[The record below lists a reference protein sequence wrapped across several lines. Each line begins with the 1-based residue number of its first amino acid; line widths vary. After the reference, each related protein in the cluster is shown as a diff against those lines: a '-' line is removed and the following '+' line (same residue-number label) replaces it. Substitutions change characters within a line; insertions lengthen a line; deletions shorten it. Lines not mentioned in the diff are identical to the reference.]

1 MATDIGFEAQ
11 IDKYFNDCLDVLS
24 GTRKLSKEISSVADV
39 LISCLESGGTVFWCG
54 NGGSASDSQ
63 HLAAELIG
71 RFKLD
76 RSPLRSIALT
86 TDTSI
91 LTATGNDFG
100 FDHIFS
106 RQIQAL
112 GRKGDLLIGISTSGK
127 SVNVINALREAS
139 KLGLST
145 VAMTGMTPNEMWK
158 LSDLYLT
165 VPSAETSHIQEMHIL
180 MGQLICGL
188 AEEHFF
194 GNPNN
199 AHS

>member
-1 MATDIGFEAQ
+1 MAVETGFEAQ
-11 IDKYFNDCLDVLS
+11 IDKYFNNCLDVLS

-100 FDHIFS
+100 FDHVFS

-127 SVNVINALREAS
+127 SVNVINAFREAS

-158 LSDLYLT
+158 LSDLYLA
-165 VPSAETSHIQEMHIL
+165 VPCAETSHIQEMHIL